1 MQTYPEAPYYEGK
14 FTNGPV
20 WIEVVA
26 KQFGVAL
33 ANYAAGG
40 ATSGIVI
47 ASNFSPFFLPCEC
60 LSLQWSLSM
69 ATAVATLSTLSPGL
83 ACSRDR
89 QKPSML

>member
-47 ASNFSPFFLPCEC
+47 ASKF
-60 LSLQWSLSM
+60 LSLLPP
-69 ATAVATLSTLSPGL
+69 L
-83 ACSRDR
+83 
-89 QKPSML
+89 